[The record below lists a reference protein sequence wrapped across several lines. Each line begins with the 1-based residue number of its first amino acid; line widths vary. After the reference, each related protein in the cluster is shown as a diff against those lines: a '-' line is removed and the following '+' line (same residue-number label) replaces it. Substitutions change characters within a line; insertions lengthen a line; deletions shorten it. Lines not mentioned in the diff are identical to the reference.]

1 MMRSHLHSR
10 AQMVA
15 SCSRG
20 VQSSLTFKLQS
31 ARGTSQPD
39 LHSPHSLGLAGQ
51 GDSFWQLVQGYDGRS
66 GSSLMR
72 GVPLLKPAAV
82 VGRLYGVILVDGGC
96 SG

>member
-1 MMRSHLHSR
+1 MIRTHLQ

-15 SCSRG
+15 FCSRG

-51 GDSFWQLVQGYDGRS
+51 GNSFWELIQGYGGRS

-72 GVPLLKPAAV
+72 GVPLLKPASQLASWLAAAWTD
-82 VGRLYGVILVDGGC
+82 REA
-96 SG
+96 